1 MIYTTQ
7 FSLASA
13 ITAAVFWSI
22 CSLMVALIPESMM
35 QMTAHMLHV
44 NLAYMTWTLTW
55 SGFLLGLLSWS
66 AFSGAVGL
74 VLALVYKRLSPKK
87 PI

>member
-7 FSLASA
+7 FALASA
-13 ITAAVFWSI
+13 ITAAVVWSI

>member
-7 FSLASA
+7 FALASA
-13 ITAAVFWSI
+13 ITAAVVWSI

-74 VLALVYKRLSPKK
+74 VLALVYKRLSTTK

>member
-7 FSLASA
+7 FSLACA

-22 CSLMVALIPESMM
+22 CSLMVALMPESMM
-35 QMTAHMLHV
+35 QITAHMLHV
-44 NLAYMTWTLTW
+44 NLSYMTWTLTW
-55 SGFLLGLLSWS
+55 SGFLFGLLSWS
-66 AFSGAVGL
+66 AFSGVVGL
-74 VLALVYKRLSPKK
+74 VLALVYKRLSPKR